1 MKPLTK
7 DTNILIVGLGVI
19 GGSYARAL
27 SRQGYSVRCIT
38 KEQKD
43 IDYALSLGMIEEG
56 STEVKADLVQNADLI
71 VFALYPHIFVEWIRE
86 HQHLFRAGT
95 LITDV
100 TGVKSQIVDEVQS
113 ILRPDVEFIAAHP
126 MAGRESS
133 GVEYSDDRVFIGAN
147 YIITPTERN
156 TPEAIEV
163 CKRLGEVL
171 GFARITELSPEE
183 HDRMIAFLSQLTH
196 CIAVT
201 LMTCNEAPMM
211 EQYTGDSFR
220 DLTRIAKINDA
231 MWAELF
237 LLNREALLEQMDA
250 FAAEFDRFRTLLKA
264 GDSDGMRMTM
274 RRATARRILFD
285 KPQKQNEK

>member
-7 DTNILIVGLGVI
+7 ETNILIVGLGVI

-43 IDYALSLGMIEEG
+43 IDYARSLGMIKEG
-56 STEVKADLVQNADLI
+56 STEVKAEFVQEADLI
-71 VFALYPHIFVEWIRE
+71 VFALYPHIFVEWIKE
-86 HQHLFRAGT
+86 YQHLFRTGT

-100 TGVKSQIVDEVQS
+100 TGVKGQIVEEVQS

-156 TPEAIEV
+156 TPEAIEF
-163 CKRLGEVL
+163 CKTLGEVL

-231 MWAELF
+231 MWSELF

-250 FAAEFDRFRTLLKA
+250 FANEFDRFRTLLKI
-264 GDSDGMRMTM
+264 GDSDGMRETM

-285 KPQKQNEK
+285 KPQKSN

>member
-27 SRQGYSVRCIT
+27 SRQGYTVRCIT

-43 IDYALSLGMIEEG
+43 IDYALSLGMIKEG
-56 STEVKADLVQNADLI
+56 STDVKAEFVQEADLI
-71 VFALYPHIFVEWIRE
+71 IFALYPHIFVEWIKE
-86 HQHLFRAGT
+86 HQHLFAAGT

-100 TGVKSQIVDEVQS
+100 TGVKSRIVYEVQS

-156 TPEAIEV
+156 TPEAIEA
-163 CKRLGEVL
+163 CKTLGEVL

-231 MWAELF
+231 MWSELF

-250 FAAEFDRFRTLLKA
+250 FANEFDRFRTLLKI
-264 GDSDGMRMTM
+264 GDSDGMRETM

-285 KPQKQNEK
+285 KPQKSN